1 MNLYLIIR
9 SPYAPYFD
17 PLAPFMTDAD
27 KDVLAKFRKGYKLV
41 NWNYT
46 CPVNWY
52 LESRNKRDQVLV
64 SGKDYD
70 REAMGHS
77 YGLASALRA
86 IGTSAGTSDGFIAP
100 SWAHRDGGKPGRE
113 WFLFDKN
120 KFEEAQAR
128 YKLFQRIQKEW
139 EDNPI
144 PLKFHP
150 EQLSELAL
158 ALLRYMRSSRCCS
171 LWQYDE
177 LHAPLNEL
185 RLQGLLMLV
194 NNGHIAVTDA
204 ARRVKVPKGPVLKM
218 LVSPSHGQLKR
229 ARRHGTVLPEA
240 A

>member
-17 PLAPFMTDAD
+17 PLAPFMTAAD

-52 LESRNKRDQVLV
+52 LESRNKRDTILV

-70 REAMGHS
+70 RKLMGHS
-77 YGLASALRA
+77 SGLTSALLD
-86 IGTSAGTSDGFIAP
+86 IGTSAGTSDGFIAS

-113 WFLFDKN
+113 WFVFDKK

-128 YKLFQRIQKEW
+128 YKLFTTIRQQW
-139 EDNPI
+139 DDNPI
-144 PLKFHP
+144 PLNFQP

-158 ALLRYMRSSRCCS
+158 ALLRYLRSKRCHS

-177 LHAPLNEL
+177 LHPTLNEL
-185 RLQGLLMLV
+185 RLQGLLMLTDTGNV
-194 NNGHIAVTDA
+194 MVTDA
-204 ARRVKVPKGPVLKM
+204 ARRLKVPKGPNLKLLM
-218 LVSPSHGQLKR
+218 SPGYSQLRR